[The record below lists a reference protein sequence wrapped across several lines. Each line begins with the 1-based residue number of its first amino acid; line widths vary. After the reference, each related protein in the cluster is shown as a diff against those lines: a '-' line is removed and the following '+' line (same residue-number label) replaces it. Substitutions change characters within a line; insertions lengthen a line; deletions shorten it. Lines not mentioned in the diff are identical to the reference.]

1 MIRVLLADDH
11 ALVRAGLQQLL
22 AAVPDIDVVGA
33 ATDGDEAVDL
43 AAALAPD
50 VVLMDLSMPRVDG
63 VEATRRILAQAPDA
77 QVVVLTSFVERE
89 RVVGALD
96 AGAVGY
102 LLKDGDPQDVVRGIR
117 AVARGESPLDP
128 KAARA
133 LLTTRAARPTVEM
146 TEREREVLALL
157 AAGLANK
164 QIGRRLGITEATV
177 KAHLTRVYAAIG
189 VTDRTSAA
197 VWAHRNGVA

>member
-1 MIRVLLADDH
+1 MLADDH